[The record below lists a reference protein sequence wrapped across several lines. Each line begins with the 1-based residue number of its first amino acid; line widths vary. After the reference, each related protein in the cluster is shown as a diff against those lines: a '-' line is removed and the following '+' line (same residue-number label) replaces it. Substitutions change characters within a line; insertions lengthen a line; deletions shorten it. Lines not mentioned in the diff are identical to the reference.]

1 MIINKNEGWTAKTIY
16 SRVLVLC
23 EQREWSITK
32 LAEQAQLAPSTFYT
46 YRYRNSIPSVETLI
60 AICDAFGITLAK
72 FFMVEDSETD
82 ELYEVL
88 NGLSSTSKNLL
99 KEVALRMRE

>member
-1 MIINKNEGWTAKTIY
+1 MITNKNEGWTAKTIY
-16 SRVLVLC
+16 SRILVLC

-32 LAEQAQLAPSTFYT
+32 LAEQAMLAPSTFYT
-46 YRYRNSIPSVETLI
+46 YHYRNSIPTVETLI

-72 FFMVEDSETD
+72 FFMIEDAETD

-88 NGLSSTSKNLL
+88 NGLSSSSKNSLGRFAN
-99 KEVALRMRE
+99 ERVV